1 MIHATLEG
9 LLSDAL
15 YKVRMFAFFAQVS
28 FAPVAMTR
36 RDPRFCCDYFY
47 TSTSR
52 YTMTVIT
59 ATTTVKLLCKPS
71 TYCFDACEKK
81 GLDKFDKFALDG
93 LFGDKKGGGG
103 GGLGEQISHFRYP
116 AAG

>member
-1 MIHATLEG
+1 MVKDHFIND
-9 LLSDAL
+9 SP
-15 YKVRMFAFFAQVS
+15 YQVS
-28 FAPVAMTR
+28 FAPAMTR

-93 LFGDKKGGGG
+93 LFGGKDKKGGGAGGGG
-103 GGLGEQISHFRYP
+103 GGLTEQISHFRYP
-116 AAG
+116 

>member
-1 MIHATLEG
+1 
-9 LLSDAL
+9 
-15 YKVRMFAFFAQVS
+15 
-28 FAPVAMTR
+28 
-36 RDPRFCCDYFY
+36 
-47 TSTSR
+47 
-52 YTMTVIT
+52 MTVIT

-103 GGLGEQISHFRYP
+103 AGGLGEQISHFRYP
-116 AAG
+116 VAGWWSESD

>member
-1 MIHATLEG
+1 
-9 LLSDAL
+9 
-15 YKVRMFAFFAQVS
+15 
-28 FAPVAMTR
+28 MTR

-71 TYCFDACEKK
+71 TYCFDACKKK

-93 LFGDKKGGGG
+93 LFGGKDKKGGAAGG
-103 GGLGEQISHFRYP
+103 GGAGGLTEQISHFRYP
-116 AAG
+116 NSVAVAVGRPRG

>member
-1 MIHATLEG
+1 
-9 LLSDAL
+9 
-15 YKVRMFAFFAQVS
+15 
-28 FAPVAMTR
+28 MTR

-59 ATTTVKLLCKPS
+59 ATTTVKLLCKPT

-103 GGLGEQISHFRYP
+103 GAGGLTDQISHFRYHP
-116 AAG
+116 KAADRSVERDRSSAPD